1 VPGWIC
7 CGASSAARRHSRLA
21 DPDVLVVGAGLSG
34 LTAARVL
41 ADAGRT
47 VRLLDGRDG
56 PGGRLATRRIGDAT
70 FDHGAQFFTV
80 RSPAF
85 AALIRSWRDRGAPIG
100 VWSHGFA
107 QVSDIR
113 AGRDGVTSTAGDGHP
128 RHRVGG
134 GMDALARV
142 LARGLDVQT
151 DTPVTAIR
159 VRRGRWHVAVRGAG
173 GTAVH
178 RAGLLVCTPP
188 VPQTLALFARGD
200 TALPA
205 PTVAVLERVAYEP
218 CLALLVVLDDDPA
231 LPPPGGL
238 QFASGP
244 VRWLADN
251 ARKDV
256 STRPAVTLHAA
267 GAWSAA
273 WYDADDAVV
282 ATTLGGWLRP
292 WLGAAGAVTSQVARW
307 RYAQPRDLVEHATLT
322 AEVDGA
328 QVAFAGDAFAQARVE
343 GAACSGLAAAEALLD
358 R

>member
-1 VPGWIC
+1 M
-7 CGASSAARRHSRLA
+7 ASSAARRHSRLG

-34 LTAARVL
+34 LTAARAL

-47 VRLLDGRDG
+47 VRLLDRTAG

-80 RSPAF
+80 RSDAF
-85 AALIRSWRDRGAPIG
+85 AALTRSWRDRGAPIG
-100 VWSHGFA
+100 VWSSGFA

-113 AGRDGVTSTAGDGHP
+113 DGRDGVTSTGGDGHP
-128 RHRVGG
+128 RYFVSG
-134 GMDALARV
+134 GMATLARV
-142 LARGLDVQT
+142 LARGLDVHAGT
-151 DTPVTAIR
+151 TATAIR

-173 GTAVH
+173 GTGVH
-178 RAGLLVCTPP
+178 RAGALVCTPP
-188 VPQTLALFARGD
+188 VPQTLELFARGD
-200 TALPA
+200 TALRA
-205 PTVAVLERVAYEP
+205 PTVTALEGVAYEP
-218 CLALLVVLDDDPA
+218 CLALLAVLDDDPE

-256 STRPAVTLHAA
+256 SARPAVTLHAA
-267 GAWSAA
+267 GTWSAA

-282 ATTLGGWLRP
+282 ARALGGWLKP
-292 WLGAAGAVTSQVARW
+292 WLGVARAVVSQVARW
-307 RYAQPRDLVEHATLT
+307 RYAQPRDLVEQPTLT

-343 GAACSGLAAAEALLD
+343 GAACSGLAAAAALLD